1 MGGAYAKGF
10 LKAVMEYIQK
20 HPEECNGINLAE
32 YDFAPYQPGSQT
44 AIEGWI
50 RISIHIRKIM

>member
-1 MGGAYAKGF
+1 MGSAYAKGF

-32 YDFAPYQPGSQT
+32 YDFAPWELWIYSLLYIDSQGSF
-44 AIEGWI
+44 
-50 RISIHIRKIM
+50 KIL